1 MADINLRYDHPAYI
15 TRGSAQA
22 SCAAGTVNTVAAR
35 FKAFAAMK
43 IKAIRGHVVTAGT
56 HDDSAITVYH
66 GTTSVGAFAN
76 GTQTALAE
84 MTALTDVC
92 TMTRGGYLEFKRSN
106 TNGATMAS
114 HYSIEYEL
122 VPGAALES

>member
-1 MADINLRYDHPAYI
+1 MADKNQRYDHPAYI
-15 TRGSAQA
+15 VRLPDQA
-22 SCAAGTVNTVAAR
+22 ACAAGTVNTVAAR

-43 IKAIRGHVVTAGT
+43 IKSIRGHVITAGT

-76 GTQTALAE
+76 GTQTALTE
-84 MTALTDVC
+84 LTALTDVA
-92 TMTRGGYLEFKRSN
+92 TMTRGEYLEFKRSN

-114 HYSIEYEL
+114 HFVIEQEL
-122 VPGAALES
+122 VPGASLED